1 MDSPIAPCR
10 KRITLYI
17 NQGHRFDSHTIDL
30 STSYLKSTKKIE
42 IFTLQKDLAHLIN
55 QPFFSLLMGYKTP
68 MELVTMVMDAEIES
82 EKMSVDAN
90 CDITVTLRRRTPYS
104 VWSFE
109 TGLTLLTEKEELI
122 LPEELHFYD
131 IDTSEIVKLM
141 ESEPFHRYL
150 NKIGFLPEE
159 ISVNSH
165 LEVVEE
171 ALNLSNMVIRLEKGP
186 SPVILF
192 Q

>member
-1 MDSPIAPCR
+1 
-10 KRITLYI
+10 
-17 NQGHRFDSHTIDL
+17 
-30 STSYLKSTKKIE
+30 
-42 IFTLQKDLAHLIN
+42 
-55 QPFFSLLMGYKTP
+55 
-68 MELVTMVMDAEIES
+68 
-82 EKMSVDAN
+82 
-90 CDITVTLRRRTPYS
+90 
-104 VWSFE
+104 
-109 TGLTLLTEKEELI
+109 